1 MGKLRELH
9 TPFIFTSHLK
19 FAATKEEF
27 YMKQNTDSVKYSHY
41 PNFYSTLSSFKKQ
54 KQILQ
59 TCILDET
66 VRCLKNAYINRR
78 CSLRQW
84 SHMLSY

>member
-1 MGKLRELH
+1 MGKLRELY

-27 YMKQNTDSVKYSHY
+27 YMKLNTDSVKYSQY
-41 PNFYSTLSSFKKQ
+41 PNFYFSTLSSFK

-66 VRCLKNAYINRR
+66 VHCLKNAYIKRR